1 MSFVCAFLP
10 LETFQQTCFVLKVE
24 KACFAINNL
33 WNINHI
39 VEKFMHCIEKIGII
53 VLWFFLNNNV
63 FRFTVFVTKLMM
75 KYYGEKKICNNH
87 IAIYW
92 IIIQGSFKA
101 VTIRRMAFAPCP
113 VKWSHFMYMS
123 SLGCNNL
130 LFFTGES
137 FVSFSVI
144 LLLLSS

>member
-24 KACFAINNL
+24 KACCAINNL

-39 VEKFMHCIEKIGII
+39 VEKFMHSLKKLKI
-53 VLWFFLNNNV
+53 
-63 FRFTVFVTKLMM
+63 RFAVFVTKLMM
-75 KYYGEKKICNNH
+75 KYYGEKKICNSH

>member
-24 KACFAINNL
+24 KACCAINNL

-39 VEKFMHCIEKIGII
+39 VEKFMHCIEKIENQVCCFCNKINDEI
-53 VLWFFLNNNV
+53 LW
-63 FRFTVFVTKLMM
+63 R
-75 KYYGEKKICNNH
+75 KKICNNH

-144 LLLLSS
+144 LLLLSL